1 MESMV
6 VKVKEAARSGE
17 EPKKV
22 SDKQKQKILIWS
34 QEK

>member
-1 MESMV
+1 MV

-22 SDKQKQKILIWS
+22 SDKQKQKKTYMIAG
-34 QEK
+34 KVV